1 MDWTPAFAA
10 ILLIFTGYA
19 TWFGAVAR
27 RRLAAPEL
35 RSLPLA
41 ARLHR
46 LDLRVLS
53 LPFIVAF
60 AGFYGTL
67 GAALAL
73 TTTGIALAVWTFAPR
88 WIDSKVVSL
97 ALIVAGLDGFMR
109 LRDYAR
115 HIEVSR
121 YGFVWGSYDRGLYAQ
136 LLLFQTFAF
145 LGAGLWL
152 LWRQTRSIGPVTDVL
167 LFERGP
173 VRGQRGRPRWGLL
186 LLVVVGLVVE
196 LLGRTFWLGTTW
208 WGAGETVAVV
218 AAAVF
223 LVIKAAKTAGNLG
236 LAGLILFGLYGIAL
250 GAFWPGHVPLP
261 SPYND
266 IVRYGLFYVDSR
278 GPAIGAG
285 LEGLAL
291 TGLGL
296 WLVPRAIDDR
306 TRTLFRSASDADLAR
321 RVTRL
326 TRTRADAVDTATVQL
341 RRLERDLHDGAQAR
355 LVALGMSLR
364 AAERL
369 IPTSPQA
376 AMELIAEARENS
388 VKVLDELR
396 HLVRGIC
403 PPVLAD
409 RGLADAIRALALDTP
424 LRTDVEVDLPSRP
437 DLAVETACYFAVAEA
452 LTNAVK
458 HSGARHIQ
466 IKIWYADGSMRITVI
481 DDGCGGAD
489 PAAGSGLRGLE
500 RRLGQFDGVLAV
512 NSPASGPT
520 IIAIEVPC
528 TLSAR
533 PPIWPGLA

>member
-1 MDWTPAFAA
+1 MNWTPAAVVIA
-10 ILLIFTGYA
+10 LLLVGYA
-19 TWFGAVAR
+19 IWFGIVAR
-27 RRLAAPEL
+27 RRLATPEL
-35 RSLPLA
+35 RSLPPTAKLRQLGLGVLLLPLA
-41 ARLHR
+41 TALTGHW
-46 LDLRVLS
+46 DVTDS
-53 LPFIVAF
+53 LVPLLVAP
-60 AGFYGTL
+60 GV
-67 GAALAL
+67 ALAF
-73 TTTGIALAVWTFAPR
+73 WTFAPR
-88 WIDSKVVSL
+88 QVSSKVAPL
-97 ALIVAGLDGFMR
+97 TLVAEGL
-109 LRDYAR
+109 
-115 HIEVSR
+115 
-121 YGFVWGSYDRGLYAQ
+121 YGFVRFRDYLRTYGG
-136 LLLFQTFAF
+136 FGT
-145 LGAGLWL
+145 
-152 LWRQTRSIGPVTDVL
+152 WRPQFL
-167 LFERGP
+167 LFEAWVLLAVGLLWTWRVTDPNSKIAKLVLREKGQLL
-173 VRGQRGRPRWGLL
+173 GQRGRPRWGLL
-186 LLVVVGLVVE
+186 LLVVLALVVE
-196 LLGRTFWLGTTW
+196 LLGPRFWLDTAW
-208 WGAGETVAVV
+208 WGVGQTLAVA

-223 LVIKAAKTAGNLG
+223 LVIKAPKTAGNLA

-250 GAFWPGHVPLP
+250 GVFWPNHLPLP
-261 SPYND
+261 SPWTWT
-266 IVRYGLFYVDSR
+266 VRYGLFFVDNR

-306 TRTLFRSASDADLAR
+306 TRALFRSASDADLAR

-326 TRTRADAVDTATVQL
+326 TRTRADAVDSATVQL

-376 AMELIAEARENS
+376 AVQLVAEARENS

-396 HLVRGIC
+396 QLVRGIC

-424 LRTDVEVDLPSRP
+424 LRTDVEVDLPGRP

-458 HSGARHIQ
+458 HSGARHVQ
-466 IKIWYADGSMRITVI
+466 IKIRHDDGSLRISVI

-500 RRLGQFDGVLAV
+500 RRLGTFDGVLAV
-512 NSPASGPT
+512 NSPAGGPT

-528 TLSAR
+528 A
-533 PPIWPGLA
+533 LAAPRTSSYSGTA

>member
-1 MDWTPAFAA
+1 MNWTPATVVIA
-10 ILLIFTGYA
+10 LLLVGYA
-19 TWFGAVAR
+19 VWLGIVAR
-27 RRLAAPEL
+27 WRLAAPEL
-35 RSLPLA
+35 RSMSFTDRLRRLGLGIFLLP
-41 ARLHR
+41 
-46 LDLRVLS
+46 V
-53 LPFIVAF
+53 V
-60 AGFYGTL
+60 T
-67 GAALAL
+67 ALAGHWDAIATL
-73 TTTGIALAVWTFAPR
+73 VPLLVAPAVALAFWTFAPR
-88 WIDSKVVSL
+88 YVSSKVVPL
-97 ALIVAGLDGFMR
+97 ALVADGLYGFVK
-109 LRDYAR
+109 LRDYLRA
-115 HIEVSR
+115 
-121 YGFVWGSYDRGLYAQ
+121 YG
-136 LLLFQTFAF
+136 
-145 LGAGLWL
+145 
-152 LWRQTRSIGPVTDVL
+152 TDGTWHPQFL
-167 LFERGP
+167 LFEAWVLLAVGLWWTWRVTDQNSKVARLVLREKGQVP
-173 VRGQRGRPRWGLL
+173 SQRGRLRWGLIL
-186 LLVVVGLVVE
+186 LMVLALVVE
-196 LLGRTFWLGTTW
+196 LLGPRFWLGIPW
-208 WGAGETVAVV
+208 WGVDQTLAVT

-223 LVIKAAKTAGNLG
+223 LVIRAPKTAGNLA

-250 GAFWPGHVPLP
+250 SVFWPYSVPLP

-266 IVRYGLFYVDSR
+266 VVRYGLILVDNR

-291 TGLGL
+291 TGFGL

-306 TRTLFRSASDADLAR
+306 TRALFRSASDADLAR

-326 TRTRADAVDTATVQL
+326 TRTRADAVDSATTQL

-376 AMELIAEARENS
+376 AIELVAEARETS

-409 RGLADAIRALALDTP
+409 RGLADAVRALALDAP
-424 LRTDVEVDLPSRP
+424 LRTEVEVDLSGRP

-458 HSGARHIQ
+458 HSGARQAQ
-466 IKIWYADGSMRITVI
+466 IKIWHADGSLRINVI
-481 DDGCGGAD
+481 DDGCGGAN

-500 RRLGQFDGVLAV
+500 RRLGTFDGVLAV
-512 NSPASGPT
+512 NSPAGGPT

-528 TLSAR
+528 ALSSPKISSFSGTA
-533 PPIWPGLA
+533 